1 MKREISSLSDRD
13 STETVNL
20 LSRLGGGD
28 RSAFGLLMEMH
39 RIYLRKLVDVRME
52 PGIRRR
58 VDPSDVVQETFIV
71 VSHRIENYLKN
82 PPASFRVW
90 LRSMAVEKL
99 IDLRRRHLA
108 KKRSIGREI
117 HLSDAS
123 SMALAKGLFS
133 GRPSQILQRREL
145 AEQVRQ
151 IMMRLGDTDRE
162 ILLLRHVEELS
173 NSEAAEVLSIEPDTA
188 RKRLGR
194 AMIRLTTLLSDSD
207 IRLDH

>member
-1 MKREISSLSDRD
+1 MCREISYLNERD
-13 STETVNL
+13 STETRDL

-28 RSAFGLLMEMH
+28 QSALERLMEMH

-52 PGIRRR
+52 PGLRRR
-58 VDPSDVVQETFIV
+58 VDPSDVVQETYIV
-71 VSHRIENYLKN
+71 VSQRIEKYLKN

-90 LRSMAVEKL
+90 LRSTAVEKL

-123 SMALAKGLFS
+123 SMALARGLFG
-133 GRPSQILQRREL
+133 GRPSQILQRKEL

-151 IMMRLGDTDRE
+151 IIMQLGDTDRE

-173 NSEAAEVLSIEPDTA
+173 NSEAAEVLFIEPDTA

-207 IRLDH
+207 VRLDN